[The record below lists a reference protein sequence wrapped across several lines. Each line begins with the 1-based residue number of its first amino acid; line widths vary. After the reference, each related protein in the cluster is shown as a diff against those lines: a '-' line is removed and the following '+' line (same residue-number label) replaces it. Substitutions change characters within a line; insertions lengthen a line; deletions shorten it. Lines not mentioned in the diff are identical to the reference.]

1 VSLQRPRVLLI
12 GCGNIA
18 GRFDMTR
25 PGETLPIT
33 HAGAFQH
40 HGGFELAACVDPD
53 EQARLAFAAHWKIP
67 HCADSLE
74 NLQVTPGEFDV
85 IGLCSPT
92 SLHASH
98 LEAVL
103 PLKPRV
109 IFCEKPLT
117 QSLEE
122 SSRWVK
128 VCALHGICL
137 IINYTRQ
144 WDPSVARL
152 IEEVRSGQWGSVRS
166 AVGYYNKGILNNG
179 GHLID
184 LLLRLFGPLEVV
196 AAGTPVYDFW
206 ESDPTVPGLLQAV
219 EGCIPVCL
227 APSHAK
233 DYALFE
239 LELICEMGLVRMRN
253 GGMEWETRHAKVSQ
267 NFVGFRELSDLKSF
281 EGDYMQ
287 AMTLA
292 VNEIY
297 SYLLHGTSTRSTGE
311 HAIAIQTICEHLLN
325 LSIHTT
331 HSNN

>member
-1 VSLQRPRVLLI
+1 MSLQRPRVLLI

-25 PGETLPIT
+25 PAETLPVT
-33 HAGAFQH
+33 QAGAFQH

-53 EQARLAFAAHWKIP
+53 EQARLAFAAYWKIP
-67 HCADSLE
+67 HHADSLE
-74 NLQVTPGEFDV
+74 DLRATSGEFDV

-92 SLHASH
+92 SLHDSH

-128 VCALHGICL
+128 VCASQGISL
-137 IINYTRQ
+137 IVNYTRQ

-152 IEEVRSGQWGSVRS
+152 IEGVRNGQWGSVRS
-166 AVGYYNKGILNNG
+166 AVGYYNKGVLNNG

-184 LLLRLFGPLEVV
+184 LLLRLFGPLKVV
-196 AAGTPVYDFW
+196 AAGPPVYDYW
-206 ESDPTVPGLLQAV
+206 ENDPTVPGLLHAV
-219 EGCIPVCL
+219 EGCTPVFL

-239 LELICEMGLVRMRN
+239 LELVCELGLVRMRN
-253 GGMEWETRHAKVSQ
+253 GGMQWETRNAKVSPH
-267 NFVGFRELSDLKSF
+267 FVGFRELSDLKSC

-292 VNEIY
+292 VTEIY
-297 SYLLHGTSTRSTGE
+297 SHLLHGTATRSTGE
-311 HAIAIQTICEHLLN
+311 HAIAIQTICEQLLN
-325 LSIHTT
+325 LSIRAT